1 LLNDK
6 VSVNYHEILE
16 DRYIEDVVR
25 RIRLLFYIEDLI
37 EFRINEEELQNLEIR
52 IDGLLKEDIGRITV
66 YGEGI
71 AGNFEYRDIY
81 EDVEIIFKRGRG
93 IGYTISEIYRVLGFR
108 IAKNA
113 ASRLSKYLSHDR
125 EYLTAILLNGM
136 TIMLEGFERSV
147 IIPVLESTIFIA
159 HTHPKTR
166 QTVFSRKDLIATLDI
181 ISKRGLGA
189 CVIAMGAT
197 LCILREKALTF
208 EEYEKFELLIND
220 YGMATKDVLERA
232 EFKSLYILYSMLDLY
247 SYSFG

>member
-1 LLNDK
+1 
-6 VSVNYHEILE
+6 
-16 DRYIEDVVR
+16 
-25 RIRLLFYIEDLI
+25 
-37 EFRINEEELQNLEIR
+37 
-52 IDGLLKEDIGRITV
+52 
-66 YGEGI
+66 
-71 AGNFEYRDIY
+71 
-81 EDVEIIFKRGRG
+81 
-93 IGYTISEIYRVLGFR
+93 FR

-113 ASRLSKYLSHDR
+113 VGRLSKYLSHGR
-125 EYLTAILLNGM
+125 EYLMAILLNGM

-147 IIPVLESTIFIA
+147 VIPVLENTIFIA
-159 HTHPKTR
+159 HTHPKTW

-189 CVIAMGAT
+189 CVIAMGAA